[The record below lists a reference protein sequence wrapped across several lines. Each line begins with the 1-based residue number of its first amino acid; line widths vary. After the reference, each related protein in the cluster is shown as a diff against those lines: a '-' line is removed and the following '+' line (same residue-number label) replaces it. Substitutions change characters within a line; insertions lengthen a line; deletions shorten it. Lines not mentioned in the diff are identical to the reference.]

1 MLWNVR
7 KNLIATV
14 AVVAMSCGISAP
26 ARAGMPVIDVA
37 NLAQAIQQ
45 VLSWGQQLQAMA
57 AHLQQLQRTYQSL
70 TGPRGMQNLLPI
82 APGARNYLP
91 ADYSELMNVINGT
104 SVTYPVLAGQVQGI
118 IQTNAVLTNG
128 QTANLS
134 PRALQL
140 LTQGRQSAAALAMLS
155 QQTQANASNNFSSLQ
170 GLIAALGFTSDTKA
184 SADLQGRI
192 QSEQVMT
199 TTNQIKTEALYQTVQ
214 AQELARS
221 QAAREFA
228 VSSLGDFRTRYEP
241 PMTW

>member
-7 KNLIATV
+7 RNLIA
-14 AVVAMSCGISAP
+14 AAAALGLSCGISAP
-26 ARAGMPVIDVA
+26 ARAGMPVIDAA

-82 APGARNYLP
+82 TPGARNYLP

-104 SVTYPVLAGQVQGI
+104 SVSYPALAGQVQGI
-118 IQTNAVLTNG
+118 IQSNAVLSNG
-128 QTANLS
+128 RVSTLS
-134 PRALQL
+134 PQAQQL

-155 QQTQANASNNFSSLQ
+155 QQTQANASNNFTSLQ
-170 GLIAALGFTSDTKA
+170 GLITALGSTSDTKA

-199 TTNQIKTEALYQTVQ
+199 TTNQIKTEALYHTIQ
-214 AQELARS
+214 AQELARA

-228 VSSLGDFRTRYEP
+228 VSTLGDFQTRYEP

>member
-1 MLWNVR
+1 MLCNVR

-57 AHLQQLQRTYQSL
+57 AHLRQLQQTYQSL

-104 SVTYPVLAGQVQGI
+104 SVTYPALAGQVQGI

-140 LTQGRQSAAALAMLS
+140 LTQGRQSAAVLAMLS

-170 GLIAALGFTSDTKA
+170 GLITALGATSDTKA

>member
-82 APGARNYLP
+82 TPGARNYLP

-104 SVTYPVLAGQVQGI
+104 SVSYPALAGQVQGI
-118 IQTNAVLTNG
+118 IQSNAVLSTG
-128 QTANLS
+128 RVATLS
-134 PRALQL
+134 PQAQQL

-170 GLIAALGFTSDTKA
+170 GLIAALGATSDTKA

-199 TTNQIKTEALYQTVQ
+199 TTNQIKTEALYQTIQ
-214 AQELARS
+214 AQELARE
-221 QAAREFA
+221 QAVREQVVA
-228 VSSLGDFRTRYEP
+228 LGGDWTTRRQAP
-241 PMTW
+241 TVF

>member
-1 MLWNVR
+1 
-7 KNLIATV
+7 
-14 AVVAMSCGISAP
+14 
-26 ARAGMPVIDVA
+26 MPVIDVA

-70 TGPRGMQNLLPI
+70 TGPRGMQNLLRM

-118 IQTNAVLTNG
+118 IQSNAVLSTG
-128 QTANLS
+128 RVATLS
-134 PRALQL
+134 PQAQQL

-170 GLIAALGFTSDTKA
+170 GLIAALGSTSDTKA

-199 TTNQIKTEALYQTVQ
+199 TTNQIKTEALYQTIQ
-214 AQELARS
+214 AQELARE
-221 QAAREFA
+221 QAVREQVVA
-228 VSSLGDFRTRYEP
+228 LGGDWATRRQAP
-241 PMTW
+241 TIF

>member
-118 IQTNAVLTNG
+118 IQTNAVLYQWPDG
-128 QTANLS
+128 QPVAAGTAITHTRPAVGGGS
-134 PRALQL
+134 
-140 LTQGRQSAAALAMLS
+140 SDALAADAS
-155 QQTQANASNNFSSLQ
+155 QRKQ
-170 GLIAALGFTSDTKA
+170 
-184 SADLQGRI
+184 
-192 QSEQVMT
+192 
-199 TTNQIKTEALYQTVQ
+199 
-214 AQELARS
+214 
-221 QAAREFA
+221 
-228 VSSLGDFRTRYEP
+228 
-241 PMTW
+241 

>member
-82 APGARNYLP
+82 TTGARNYLP